1 MVVLYGADVH
11 KVGLHM
17 TVGGQQTGVPLLR
30 AVHAPLRVEHNLK
43 GNIWASKIREH
54 LANKCAKTLMGK
66 NPRGFYLTSGRNN
79 LKSCVQSLLS
89 CFIPGSWGTTRLEQG
104 LF

>member
-30 AVHAPLRVEHNLK
+30 AVHATLRVEHNLK
-43 GNIWASKIREH
+43 GKKSAKI
-54 LANKCAKTLMGK
+54 
-66 NPRGFYLTSGRNN
+66 
-79 LKSCVQSLLS
+79 
-89 CFIPGSWGTTRLEQG
+89 
-104 LF
+104 